1 MRDAA
6 GMGRVRVVVGLLALA
21 GVVAIVVAVAAG
33 GGKRTAV
40 PEGGSAFGARP
51 SAAADR
57 GRHLLD
63 ALAPLLAPAPRA
75 RGVGRRLRAAG
86 SNPDRLGLPAGA
98 AAARLF
104 MVGFDGTR
112 PRASFFERLRTR
124 GWGGVVLERNNYIEP
139 GQLAT
144 LAGEVAIV
152 ARNAGHVVPLV
163 AAPQS
168 GGDGTAFPNL
178 PPQPQPLATTPG
190 AARRQAELA
199 GQQLQA
205 LGIHMTF
212 APSADLGAAGGPWEA
227 RAFGDDPGVVT
238 AAVRAAVNGYRRAGV
253 AAAVGHF
260 PGEGG
265 ASQDPAAGTATV
277 GLSLDELRARDVR
290 PFAAVARRAP
300 AVQLLVCAVRRVGR
314 RHAGDAAAGGD
325 HAAAQGPRLSRRR
338 RQRRPC
344 RSDARQR
351 RGRRDDRCRRAAGG
365 LRPALAARGPRGTGA
380 GLAGGRPRDPLA
392 RVVRGADRAVAGAD
406 RAPAP
411 RRRPGQLDAAAA
423 RERARRA

>member
-6 GMGRVRVVVGLLALA
+6 GMGRVRVVFGLLALA
-21 GVVAIVVAVAAG
+21 GVAAIVVAVAAG
-33 GGKRTAV
+33 GGDGKHPKV

-51 SAAADR
+51 RAAAERD
-57 GRHLLD
+57 RHLLD
-63 ALAPLLAPAPRA
+63 ALAPLLAPAPRS

-86 SNPDRLGLPAGA
+86 SNPSRLGMPAGA

-112 PRASFFERLRTR
+112 PRASFFQRLRSR
-124 GWGGVVLERNNYIEP
+124 GWGGVVLERDNYVEP

-144 LAGEVAIV
+144 LAGEIVVV
-152 ARNAGHVVPLV
+152 ARNAGHAAPLV
-163 AAPQS
+163 AAPQT
-168 GGDGTAFPNL
+168 GGEGTAFPNL
-178 PPQPQPLATTPG
+178 PPRPQPLATTAG
-190 AARRQAELA
+190 AARNQAELA

-212 APSADLGAAGGPWEA
+212 APSADLAAAGGPWEA

-253 AAAVGHF
+253 ASAVGHF

-265 ASQDPAAGTATV
+265 ASQDPAEGTATV

-300 AVQLLVCAVRRVGR
+300 AIQLSSALYAAWDGVTPATLLPEAIALLREDLGFRGVVVSGDLAAAMLASGEDPGTTALAALRAGCDLLWLP
-314 RHAGDAAAGGD
+314 GDAAAQEQ
-325 HAAAQGPRLSRRR
+325 AWQAVVRAI
-338 RQRRPC
+338 
-344 RSDARQR
+344 RSGALDNARI
-351 RGRRDDRCRRAAGG
+351 
-365 LRPALAARGPRGTGA
+365 ARS
-380 GLAGGRPRDPLA
+380 LA
-392 RVVRGADRAVAGAD
+392 RIARL
-406 RAPAP
+406 
-411 RRRPGQLDAAAA
+411 RRSVGLDS
-423 RERARRA
+423 